1 MNKFSI
7 ETSSLPPLRKGG
19 SAKNLSVEPTLVIQP
34 RRHLLALDIKAIWEY
49 RELLYFLIWRD
60 LKVRYRQS
68 AIGVGW
74 VILQPLMTMVVFTA
88 VFGKFVGVP
97 SDGLPYP
104 IFIFSALLP
113 WTLFANSL
121 TRGSASVVSNTQLVS
136 KIYFP
141 RLILPLSGVLSPVAD
156 FAVAFVILI
165 GMMVWFGISPAW
177 GILALPLLVLL
188 AILTALAIGLWLS
201 ALDVRYRDV
210 GHAVPFVVQIWM
222 FITPVTYPVSLVPE
236 KWRLLYSLNPMTGVI
251 EGFRWAL
258 LGQQSPDFAVITVSA
273 VMMFT
278 LLVTGTIYFRHTER
292 TFADVI

>member
-1 MNKFSI
+1 MN
-7 ETSSLPPLRKGG
+7 P
-19 SAKNLSVEPTLVIQP
+19 SVEPTVIIQP
-34 RRHLLALDIKAIWEY
+34 RRHLFALDINVIWEY
-49 RELLYFLIWRD
+49 RELLYFLVWRD

-88 VFGKFVGVP
+88 VFGTFVGVP

-121 TRGSASVVSNTQLVS
+121 TRGSASVVGNAQLVS

-165 GMMVWFGISPAW
+165 GMMVWFGISPTW

-201 ALDVRYRDV
+201 ALNVRYRDV
-210 GHAVPFVVQIWM
+210 GHTVPFLVQIWM
-222 FITPVTYPVSLVPE
+222 FMTPVTYPVSLVPE
-236 KWRLLYSLNPMTGVI
+236 KWRLLYSLNPMAGVI

-258 LGQQSPDFAVITVSA
+258 LGQQSPDFGVIIVSA
-273 VMMFT
+273 VMMSM
-278 LLVTGTIYFRHTER
+278 LLVTGIVYFRYTER

>member
-1 MNKFSI
+1 MNKSSV
-7 ETSSLPPLRKGG
+7 ETSSLSPLRTKPE
-19 SAKNLSVEPTLVIQP
+19 NLEREPILVIQP
-34 RRHLLALDIKAIWEY
+34 KRHLLSIDLKGIWEY

-74 VILQPLMTMVVFTA
+74 VILQPLMTMVVFSA

-113 WTLFANSL
+113 WNLFASSL
-121 TRGSASVVSNTQLVS
+121 SRGSTSVVDNTQLVS

-141 RLILPLSGVLSPVAD
+141 RLILPLSGVLSPMAD
-156 FAVAFVILI
+156 FGVAFMVLA
-165 GMMVWFGISPAW
+165 GMMVWFGISPTV
-177 GILALPLLVLL
+177 GFFALPAFLVL

-201 ALDVRYRDV
+201 ALNVRYRDV
-210 GHAVPFVVQIWM
+210 AHAVPFLVQIWM
-222 FITPVTYPVSLVPE
+222 FVSPVTYPVSLVPE
-236 KWRLLYSLNPMTGVI
+236 KWRLLYSLNPMAGVV

-258 LGQQSPDFAVITVSA
+258 LGQQSPDFLVIIASA
-273 VMMFT
+273 VMMVG
-278 LLVTGTIYFRHTER
+278 LLVSGMVYFRYTER

>member
-1 MNKFSI
+1 MNKSSV
-7 ETSSLPPLRKGG
+7 ETSSLSPLRTKPE
-19 SAKNLSVEPTLVIQP
+19 NLEREPILVIQP
-34 RRHLLALDIKAIWEY
+34 KRHLLSIDLKGIWEY

-74 VILQPLMTMVVFTA
+74 VILQPLMTMVVFSA

-97 SDGLPYP
+97 SNGLPYP

-113 WTLFANSL
+113 WNLFASSL
-121 TRGSASVVSNTQLVS
+121 SRGSTSVVDNTQLVS

-141 RLILPLSGVLSPVAD
+141 RLILPLSGVLSPMAD
-156 FAVAFVILI
+156 FGVAFMVLA
-165 GMMVWFGISPAW
+165 GMMVWFGISPTV
-177 GILALPLLVLL
+177 GFFALPAFLVL

-201 ALDVRYRDV
+201 ALNVRYRDV
-210 GHAVPFVVQIWM
+210 AHAVPFLVQIWM
-222 FITPVTYPVSLVPE
+222 FVTPVTYPVSLVPE
-236 KWRLLYSLNPMTGVI
+236 KWRLLYSLNPMAGVV

-258 LGQQSPDFAVITVSA
+258 LGQQSPDFLVIIASA
-273 VMMFT
+273 VMMVG
-278 LLVTGTIYFRHTER
+278 LLVSGMVYFRYTER

>member
-1 MNKFSI
+1 MQ
-7 ETSSLPPLRKGG
+7 T
-19 SAKNLSVEPTLVIQP
+19 T
-34 RRHLLALDIKAIWEY
+34 
-49 RELLYFLIWRD
+49 
-60 LKVRYRQS
+60 
-68 AIGVGW
+68 
-74 VILQPLMTMVVFTA
+74 
-88 VFGKFVGVP
+88 
-97 SDGLPYP
+97 
-104 IFIFSALLP
+104 

-165 GMMVWFGISPAW
+165 GMMLWYGISPTW

-210 GHAVPFVVQIWM
+210 GHAVPFLVQIWM

-236 KWRLLYSLNPMTGVI
+236 KWRLLYSLNPM
-251 EGFRWAL
+251 
-258 LGQQSPDFAVITVSA
+258 PSA
-273 VMMFT
+273 
-278 LLVTGTIYFRHTER
+278 
-292 TFADVI
+292 